1 MRLQI
6 SVLVSIAWLLLGM
19 AVLAPIEDWSHLDAL
34 YFCVI
39 TLSTVGLGDLVPKT
53 SAGMKFSYFYCMV
66 RDIPIFQAHA
76 CLGTVLFG
84 ACAFCNQASTLNAC
98 HCAQV
103 GLGLIA
109 LLITAIWEFIDT
121 WKQEALRKA
130 WAAVG
135 GGPDS
140 PRSGYEVGDA
150 TKLTRTRS
158 ASGLGL
164 MAVSTKNASRALA
177 EEGGGAGAAPKAPAD
192 PAAAGRKG
200 GKMEP

>member
-1 MRLQI
+1 M
-6 SVLVSIAWLLLGM
+6 
-19 AVLAPIEDWSHLDAL
+19 
-34 YFCVI
+34 
-39 TLSTVGLGDLVPKT
+39 
-53 SAGMKFSYFYCMV
+53 
-66 RDIPIFQAHA
+66 
-76 CLGTVLFG
+76 
-84 ACAFCNQASTLNAC
+84 
-98 HCAQV
+98 
-103 GLGLIA
+103 
-109 LLITAIWEFIDT
+109 LITAIWEFIDT

-164 MAVSTKNASRALA
+164 MAMSTKNASRALA
-177 EEGGGAGAAPKAPAD
+177 EEGGEAGAAPKAPAD

>member
-1 MRLQI
+1 M
-6 SVLVSIAWLLLGM
+6 
-19 AVLAPIEDWSHLDAL
+19 
-34 YFCVI
+34 
-39 TLSTVGLGDLVPKT
+39 
-53 SAGMKFSYFYCMV
+53 
-66 RDIPIFQAHA
+66 
-76 CLGTVLFG
+76 
-84 ACAFCNQASTLNAC
+84 
-98 HCAQV
+98 
-103 GLGLIA
+103 
-109 LLITAIWEFIDT
+109 LITAIWEFIDT

-177 EEGGGAGAAPKAPAD
+177 EPLRSESFERTKNSSAKRLRVAPRSLASRQRLTWHAGGGRPHG
-192 PAAAGRKG
+192 
-200 GKMEP
+200 

>member
-1 MRLQI
+1 M
-6 SVLVSIAWLLLGM
+6 
-19 AVLAPIEDWSHLDAL
+19 
-34 YFCVI
+34 
-39 TLSTVGLGDLVPKT
+39 
-53 SAGMKFSYFYCMV
+53 
-66 RDIPIFQAHA
+66 
-76 CLGTVLFG
+76 
-84 ACAFCNQASTLNAC
+84 
-98 HCAQV
+98 

-130 WAAVG
+130 WSAVG

-158 ASGLGL
+158 ASGLGV
-164 MAVSTKNASRALA
+164 MGVSTKNASRALA
-177 EEGGGAGAAPKAPAD
+177 EEGGGAGAAPKAPVE